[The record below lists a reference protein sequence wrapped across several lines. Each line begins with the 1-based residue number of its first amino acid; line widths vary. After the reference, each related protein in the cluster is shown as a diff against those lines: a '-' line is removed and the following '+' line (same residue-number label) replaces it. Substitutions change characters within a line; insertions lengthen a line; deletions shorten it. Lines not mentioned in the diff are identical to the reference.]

1 MSADGNWN
9 VKLDTPMGPQQLT
22 LTLVTDGNKLSGKMV
37 GAQGTM
43 EFTDGTVDGNDLTWT
58 VSIQQPM
65 PMDIATTAT
74 IDGDN
79 LTGEATLGAFG
90 KAKLTG
96 TRG

>member
-9 VKLDTPMGPQQLT
+9 VKMDTPMGAQQVT
-22 LTLVTDGNKLSGKMV
+22 LTLVTDGNKLSGKLV

-43 EFTDGTVDGNDLTWT
+43 EFTDGTVDGNNLSWT
-58 VSIQQPM
+58 VSLEQPM
-65 PMDIATTAT
+65 PMKIDTTAT
-74 IDGDN
+74 VDGDS

-96 TRG
+96 TRA